1 MSLLVDSRVVEAGAS
16 APVSTVAAAP
26 AASTMSRRVG
36 VIAILISAAGM
47 SLSGLFARMATPA
60 GASTGEAL
68 TMGRM
73 LVGAVGMVV
82 ILALGGRLGQLRRVR
97 LSRSVVLG
105 GVFLGLSLATYLT
118 ATVLTDLSRA
128 VVLHYLGPILSTV
141 LARFVLKERVS
152 TSDALSLGGSFVGMM
167 LAAGLIGGA
176 DFGPTT
182 PDDTLGMALATAS
195 GVFYGAALLSY
206 RYRSDMPS
214 DVRSFWN
221 FAFGAV
227 ATLGMV
233 VLVRPDLSGM
243 TATNWAW
250 AGGFFLVS
258 GLLALGLLV
267 VAGKHL
273 RSAEL
278 SGLSFSEVV
287 MATMVGAL
295 VYSEPFSPLMLVGVV
310 VIVVAAIVPLVTGVA
325 SDRTQTDLP
334 VQS

>member
-1 MSLLVDSRVVEAGAS
+1 MSLVLDSRVVEAGAHAP
-16 APVSTVAAAP
+16 APVEVPTAP
-26 AASTMSRRVG
+26 ATSLMSRRVG
-36 VIAILISAAGM
+36 VIAILVSAAGM

-60 GASTGEAL
+60 GAATGEAL

-73 LVGAVGMVV
+73 LVGAVGMMV
-82 ILALGGRLGQLRRVR
+82 ILVLGGRLGQLRTVR

-105 GVFLGLSLATYLT
+105 GVFLGLSLATYLS

-152 TSDALSLGGSFVGMM
+152 GSDALSLGGSFVGMM
-167 LAAGLIGGA
+167 LAAGLVGGT

-182 PDDTLGMALATAS
+182 RDDTLGMALATAS

-206 RYRSDMPS
+206 RYRNDMPS

-233 VLVRPDLSGM
+233 VMVRPDLSGM
-243 TATNWAW
+243 TPTHWAW

-278 SGLSFSEVV
+278 SGLSFTEVV
-287 MATMVGAL
+287 MATMVGAI

-310 VIVVAAIVPLVTGVA
+310 IIVVAAIVPLVTGAATDRVA
-325 SDRTQTDLP
+325 VRS
-334 VQS
+334 